1 MKNKITKR
9 IITLMLCI
17 AMLVPK
23 TALGAGS
30 SIIPGM
36 VGGAGK
42 NIKKDTNTVDITT
55 LFDEVIAA
63 ASGLNIP
70 SSICIRNGLPLGGI
84 SSLTAGN
91 DVLSKATPVLSEGEK
106 DWELR
111 GTAIAGYTNLGI
123 AQVGSYLNVR
133 EKASSNGKIIGKMM
147 NYNIC
152 EVLETSADGKWLKI
166 ESGSVKGWVSSDYIT
181 TGWQAED
188 LAKEHASLTIK
199 IAVDTV
205 NVRTGPSVNSLIWE
219 QADKNAKY
227 DVVRDLGDWIEIEL
241 DDATG
246 FVSSEY
252 VTIGYTLDTAVKW
265 TDPVKSL
272 RQRIVDY
279 ALQWVGGKYVW
290 GGESLSKGVDCSG
303 FTMKV
308 YQHFGY
314 SLTHY
319 SGDQAYEGK
328 KISRSELKQGD
339 LVFYS
344 KDGTINHVAI
354 YIGDGMVVHARST
367 KRGICVTDMD
377 YRSPVRFVSVLK

>member
-9 IITLMLCI
+9 IMLIVLCV
-17 AMLVPK
+17 AMIIPEYAFGVDASAIPG
-23 TALGAGS
+23 ALGT
-30 SIIPGM
+30 
-36 VGGAGK
+36 GK
-42 NIKKDTNTVDITT
+42 NIKKAPQVADITT
-55 LFDEVIAA
+55 LFDEVIEAA
-63 ASGLNIP
+63 ANLNIP
-70 SSICIRNGLPLGGI
+70 SSVCIRNGLPLGGI

-91 DVLSKATPVLSEGEK
+91 DVLSKATPVLSEGEI
-106 DWELR
+106 DWQLR
-111 GTAIAGYTNLGI
+111 ASAIEGYKNLGI

-133 EKASSNGKIIGKMM
+133 DKASSNGKVIGKMM

-152 EVLETSADGKWLKI
+152 DILEKSSDGKWLKI
-166 ESGSVKGWVSSDYIT
+166 ESGSVTGWVSSEYIT

-219 QADKNAKY
+219 QADQNAKY
-227 DVVRDLGDWIEIEL
+227 DVVRDLGEWIEIEL

-246 FVSSEY
+246 FVSSDY

-319 SGDQAYEGK
+319 SGDQAHEGK

-354 YIGDGMVVHARST
+354 YIGNGQVVHARST

-377 YRSPVRFVSVLK
+377 YRTPVRFVSVLK